1 MEQRINKRTS
11 IDFPQSSY
19 DYITKMIVA
28 GKEKSMRD
36 MLLKLLSLHRAYD
49 IGSWRIE
56 DGVLQTH
63 MVRFVVMSDVDMEA
77 FEDNIPSERRHD
89 IGLTIGKMWAEAWAA
104 RARTWDGDLRKLEN
118 WSYAVDAW
126 KYAGWG
132 RLDFNPRL
140 NRIFAYDS
148 VFSPETIA
156 GVLEGLIGRNIKP
169 VKLAYPERAS
179 KRIYTFDL
187 GPPVSNELA
196 SPVQSAIPPR
206 PTPRS
211 SISTR

>member
-11 IDFPQSSY
+11 IDFPQSVY
-19 DYITKMIVA
+19 DYITKMIVER
-28 GKEKSMRD
+28 KEKSMRD

-77 FEDNIPSERRHD
+77 FEENIPPERRHD
-89 IGLTIGKMWAEAWAA
+89 IGLTIGKMWAEAWSA

-132 RLDFNPRL
+132 RLDFNPRQ
-140 NRIFAYDS
+140 NRILVLDC
-148 VFSPETIA
+148 VFSPETVA
-156 GVLEGLIGRNIKP
+156 GVLEGLLGRAIKQ
-169 VKLAYPERAS
+169 S
-179 KRIYTFDL
+179 KSSQPKFTSNRIYAYDVGGL
-187 GPPVSNELA
+187 LH
-196 SPVQSAIPPR
+196 I
-206 PTPRS
+206 
-211 SISTR
+211 